1 MIKWIIS
8 LLKLVKIFLRIKK
21 KEEEIHILSNA
32 IQTPDG
38 TILKSYHTHDYKE
51 HVDGITGETY
61 MVDGGNSYFRYNR
74 NKVRAKS
81 LSVTTEDPH
90 ELIREHFTW
99 GSFGK
104 NGDEE
109 LHWVVLK
116 DMETDHI
123 NAILRTQKRLAK
135 HLVKVFEEELEW
147 RDNND

>member
-8 LLKLVKIFLRIKK
+8 LLKLIKMFLSIKK

-38 TILKSYHTHDYKE
+38 TILKSYHTYDYKE
-51 HVDGITGETY
+51 HVDEITGETY
-61 MVDGGNSYFRYNR
+61 MVDGGNRYLRR
-74 NKVRAKS
+74 NVNEVEATE
-81 LSVTTEDPH
+81 LTVTTEDTH
-90 ELIREHFTW
+90 EVIRGHFTW
-99 GSFGK
+99 GSYGPL
-104 NGDEE
+104 GDQP
-109 LHWVVLK
+109 LKWLTLK

-135 HLVKVFEEELEW
+135 HIVKVFEDELGW